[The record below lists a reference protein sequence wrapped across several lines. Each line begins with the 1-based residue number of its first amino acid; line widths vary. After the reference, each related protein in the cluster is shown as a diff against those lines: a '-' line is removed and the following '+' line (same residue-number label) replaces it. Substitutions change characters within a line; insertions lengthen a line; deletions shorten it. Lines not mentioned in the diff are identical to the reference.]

1 MTIPIAPSPDTDA
14 PLRIGVDVG
23 GTNTDAVILDLTPG
37 CVNPVLA
44 ACKAPTTP
52 DVTRGIQQAVAAAL
66 DLASVDRRQI
76 QAVAI
81 GTTSFVNALIERDVA
96 KLDRVGVI
104 RLCGPF
110 SRLCP
115 PFSSFPYELRAVLE
129 GPVFFA
135 AGGLQVDGSEIA
147 SVDPLEIRAACAE
160 MARLGVRSVAISGCY
175 SPIDTV
181 YRQEELVRDIVSA
194 ELPGAY
200 VTISKDVGNIG
211 LLERENASILNAAL
225 RTFAARTVKGFQE
238 SAGALGLT
246 CPLFLTSNDGT
257 LMTSAQAVRLPIRT
271 FSSGP
276 TNSMR
281 GANFLAG
288 LKGARARETALVV
301 DVGGTTTEVG
311 VLLPTGFPR
320 QAGAFHQ
327 LCGVRLNFP
336 MPHVESIG
344 LGGGS
349 RIRKNGDKTSV
360 GPDSVGYRITDE
372 ALCFGGNTLTATDI
386 IVAAGR
392 GDGVGEPSLVT
403 HLLPEDI
410 AAAQTRMKTM
420 IELVVDTMKTSAAD
434 VPLYLVG
441 GGAILV
447 PDQLHGVSHVYRFPH
462 YEAAN
467 AVGAACA
474 QISAV
479 VDTFEDTSTKS
490 IAEVQRLVEA
500 RAVQRAIENGADPA
514 STVVVESES
523 IPIAYTTGRCR
534 FYVKAAGEW
543 TGTALQA
550 DDSSDED
557 EMPQRSWDATTPV
570 IPATAANGRHAL
582 PVADPVL
589 TAPDILAYRPHVQR
603 GEWTLSELDLEWIA
617 TGCYILGTGGGGNP
631 ATTMLAVRELVRSGA
646 RVRVVDIDSLG
657 ADKSVC
663 WGGGIGS
670 PEVVLE
676 RLDGGDPAAAITA
689 LLNFMGTTNCAALA
703 ALEIGGSN
711 GMFNMLAGSSRY
723 LDLPIVDGDFMG
735 RAYPTGWQTTVQVMD
750 SGERA
755 EMTLPN
761 AMVSGDG
768 SNMFM
773 TTAKHYKDV
782 DRVLR
787 AGCIEMGTHAN
798 VACRP
803 LSRAFCQDS
812 LVRNTVSQSWRLG
825 RAVAL
830 ATKQSNI
837 GDVGRILV
845 DAVGGRGAARVLFAG
860 KITALGR
867 HIFKGHTYGEITITA
882 LAADEDDSGS
892 GSGSGSGQAF
902 HGTMKIPFKN
912 ENLLCR
918 HVLPSGEEEVVAG
931 VPDLISVL
939 DAQNGLALGTPEYK
953 YGQRVVVL
961 GMAAAPQWTGTQ
973 RGLDLG
979 ALPAFGYDIPYV
991 ALGEYVRPMSVIE
1004 EYGA

>member
-1 MTIPIAPSPDTDA
+1 M
-14 PLRIGVDVG
+14 G
-23 GTNTDAVILDLTPG
+23 
-37 CVNPVLA
+37 
-44 ACKAPTTP
+44 
-52 DVTRGIQQAVAAAL
+52 
-66 DLASVDRRQI
+66 
-76 QAVAI
+76 
-81 GTTSFVNALIERDVA
+81 
-96 KLDRVGVI
+96 
-104 RLCGPF
+104 
-110 SRLCP
+110 
-115 PFSSFPYELRAVLE
+115 
-129 GPVFFA
+129 
-135 AGGLQVDGSEIA
+135 
-147 SVDPLEIRAACAE
+147 
-160 MARLGVRSVAISGCY
+160 RLGVRSVAISACY

-194 ELPGAY
+194 ELPGTY
-200 VTISKDVGNIG
+200 VTISKEVGNIG
-211 LLERENASILNAAL
+211 LLERENATILNAAL

-238 SAGALGLT
+238 SAGALGLA

-257 LMTSAQAVRLPIRT
+257 LMTCAQAVRLPIRT

-288 LKGARARETALVV
+288 LSGGRARETALVV

-349 RIRKNGDKTSV
+349 RIRQHGGKTTV
-360 GPDSVGYRITDE
+360 GPDSVGYRITEE
-372 ALCFGGNTLTATDI
+372 ALCFGGSTLTATDI
-386 IVAAGR
+386 VVAARR
-392 GDGVGEPSLVT
+392 GDDVGDASLVS
-403 HLLPEDI
+403 HLPPEDI
-410 AAAQTRMKTM
+410 AAAQARMKTM

-447 PDQLHGVSHVYRFPH
+447 PDALHGVSRVHRFPH

-479 VDTFEDTSTKS
+479 VDTFEDTSTRS
-490 IAEVQRLVEA
+490 IPEVQRLVEA
-500 RAVQRAIENGADPA
+500 RAVQRAIANGADLA
-514 STVVVESES
+514 STVVVESEA

-543 TGTALQA
+543 TGTAVQD
-550 DDSSDED
+550 DDSSEED
-557 EMPQRSWDATTPV
+557 EVPQRSWDSQTPV
-570 IPATAANGRHAL
+570 IPATAANGKLAL

-589 TAPDILAYRPHVQR
+589 TAADILAYRPDVR
-603 GEWTLSELDLEWIA
+603 GSEWTLSELDLEWIA

-631 ATTMLAVRELVRSGA
+631 ATTMLAVRELIRSGA
-646 RVRVVDIDSLG
+646 KVRVVDINSLG

-689 LLNFMGTTNCAALA
+689 LLRFMDVTNCAALA

-735 RAYPTGWQTTVQVMD
+735 RAYPTGWQTTVQVFD

-787 AGCIEMGTHAN
+787 AGCVEMGTHAN

-803 LSRAFCQDS
+803 LTRAFCQDS
-812 LVRNTVSQSWRLG
+812 IVRNTVSQSWRLG

-845 DAVGGRGAARVLFAG
+845 DAVGGSAAARVLFAG

-867 HIFKGHTYGEITITA
+867 HIYKGHTYGEITITA
-882 LAADEDDSGS
+882 LAPDEEDGDSR
-892 GSGSGSGQAF
+892 AETF
-902 HGTMKIPFKN
+902 RGTMKIPFKN

-961 GMAAAPQWTGTQ
+961 GMTAAPQWTGSQ

-991 ALGEYVRPMSVIE
+991 ALGEYVRPKSVIE
-1004 EYGA
+1004 EYGV

>member
-1 MTIPIAPSPDTDA
+1 VDA
-14 PLRIGVDVG
+14 
-23 GTNTDAVILDLTPG
+23 
-37 CVNPVLA
+37 
-44 ACKAPTTP
+44 
-52 DVTRGIQQAVAAAL
+52 
-66 DLASVDRRQI
+66 
-76 QAVAI
+76 
-81 GTTSFVNALIERDVA
+81 
-96 KLDRVGVI
+96 
-104 RLCGPF
+104 
-110 SRLCP
+110 
-115 PFSSFPYELRAVLE
+115 
-129 GPVFFA
+129 
-135 AGGLQVDGSEIA
+135 
-147 SVDPLEIRAACAE
+147 LEIRAACAE
-160 MARLGVRSVAISGCY
+160 MARLGVRSVAVAGCY
-175 SPIDTV
+175 SPIDTTF
-181 YRQEELVRDIVSA
+181 RQEELVRDIVAA

-200 VTISKDVGNIG
+200 VTISKEVGNIG
-211 LLERENASILNAAL
+211 LLERENATILNAAL

-238 SAGALGLT
+238 SAGALGLA

-257 LMTSAQAVRLPIRT
+257 LMTCAQAVRLPIRT

-288 LKGARARETALVV
+288 LGGARARETALVV
-301 DVGGTTTEVG
+301 DVGGTTTEIG

-349 RIRKNGDKTSV
+349 RVRSQGGKTTV

-372 ALCFGGNTLTATDI
+372 ALCFGGDTLTATDI
-386 IVAAGR
+386 VVAAGR
-392 GDGVGEPSLVT
+392 ADVGDASRVNL
-403 HLLPEDI
+403 
-410 AAAQTRMKTM
+410 AAQNIEAAQARMKTM

-434 VPLYLVG
+434 IPLYLVG

-447 PDQLHGVSHVYRFPH
+447 PDALHGVSHVHRFPH

-479 VDTFEDTSTKS
+479 VDTFEDTSTRS

-500 RAVQRAIENGADPA
+500 RAVQRAIANGADPG
-514 STVVVESES
+514 STVVVESEA

-543 TGTALQA
+543 TGTAVQA
-550 DDSSDED
+550 DDSDAE
-557 EMPQRSWDATTPV
+557 EEQRTWDAQTPV
-570 IPATAANGRHAL
+570 IPATAANGKLAL

-589 TAPDILAYRPHVQR
+589 TAANILAYRPSVTR
-603 GEWTLSELDLEWIA
+603 GEWSLSELDLEWIA

-646 RVRVVDIDSLG
+646 RVRVVDIDALG

-676 RLDGGDPAAAITA
+676 RLDGGDPAAAISA
-689 LLNFMGTTNCAALA
+689 LLKFMGTTNCAGLA

-723 LDLPIVDGDFMG
+723 LDLPVVDGDFMG
-735 RAYPTGWQTTVQVMD
+735 RAYPTGWQTTVQVFD
-750 SGERA
+750 PSERA

-768 SNMFM
+768 SDMFM
-773 TTAKHYKDV
+773 TSAKHYKDV

-787 AGCIEMGTHAN
+787 AGCVEMGTHAN

-803 LSRAFCQDS
+803 LERAFCQAS
-812 LVRNTVSQSWRLG
+812 MVRNTVSQSWRLG

-845 DAVGGRGAARVLFAG
+845 DAVGGSAAARVLFAG

-867 HIFKGHTYGEITITA
+867 HIYKGHTYGEITITA
-882 LAADEDDSGS
+882 LAPDEEEEGE
-892 GSGSGSGQAF
+892 GERF
-902 HGTMKIPFKN
+902 EGTMKIPFKN

-918 HVLPSGEEEVVAG
+918 HVLPSGEERVVAG

-961 GMAAAPQWTGTQ
+961 GMTAAPQWTSTQ
-973 RGLDLG
+973 RGLDIG

-991 ALGEYVRPMSVIE
+991 ALGEYVRPKSVIE
-1004 EYGA
+1004 EYGV